1 MSNEIKYNDKI
12 KVCLIF
18 QLILKKEREF
28 NAISQQKLADLLNVD
43 RTLVSKW
50 ERGVCE
56 PGLECL
62 AEICRILNISSDDF
76 LEINNNEAEEIIKIN
91 EYT

>member
-1 MSNEIKYNDKI
+1 M
-12 KVCLIF
+12 
-18 QLILKKEREF
+18 
-28 NAISQQKLADLLNVD
+28 LNVD
-43 RTLVSKW
+43 RTLVSQW

-56 PGLECL
+56 PSLECL

-91 EYT
+91 ECALIYCYILQKYIKNTKKTD